1 MAVKTEFDNK
11 KILVD
16 HKIDSIEREKW
27 SLEIDAVY
35 CADKKLSKTLA
46 GEVLSKLFYGIGN
59 AGGFRISGS
68 IAKPRYIVIYTSG
81 DDIYWRDEVDNTLGV
96 LLYYGD
102 NRTPGKDL
110 HDTKKGGNRILR
122 DIFLMAASDDV
133 EIRKNIPPV
142 FVFKKYN
149 NSRDMKFLGLAVPGI
164 KGKPK
169 KDWLTAVWGCN
180 KNEDRFLNYKAFFT
194 ILDTSK
200 GSKDIVGSNISLAW
214 LNDID
219 NNNTFESEWA
229 PLVWKNYISK
239 LEYHPLM
246 CKTEKFVKS
255 KEDQLPKEKE
265 EIKMLEV
272 IHDYFINKD
281 NGYSFEPFANDIVR
295 GLDENV
301 IDIET
306 TRGYKDGG
314 YDGIGTYELFKNTQN
329 RVLVDFYVQAKCY
342 TITNG
347 LGVKDTAR
355 VISRIKDRQFGIVV
369 TTSYI
374 GTDAF
379 KELLEDGHPVIVV
392 TGKTIID
399 YLKDREELFD
409 SNMLKK
415 WLARKY

>member
-1 MAVKTEFDNK
+1 MPIKTEFENK

-16 HKIDSIEREKW
+16 HKIIGEERKQW
-27 SLEIDAVY
+27 NLEIDAVY
-35 CADKKLSKTLA
+35 CADKALSKTLA
-46 GEVLSKLFYGIGN
+46 GEVLSKVFYGIGN
-59 AGGFRISGS
+59 AGGFRISGPIS
-68 IAKPRYIVIYTSG
+68 KPRYIVIYTSG

-122 DIFLMAASDDV
+122 DVFMMAASDDV
-133 EIRKNIPPV
+133 EVRKGMPPI

-149 NSRDMKFLGLAVPGI
+149 NSRDMQFIGLAVPGI
-164 KGKPK
+164 KGKAK

-180 KNEDRFLNYKAFFT
+180 KEGNRFLNYKAFFT

-200 GSKDIVGSNISLAW
+200 GYKDEVGSNISLAW

-219 NNNTFESEWA
+219 SGNTFDSEYV
-229 PLVWKNYISK
+229 PSVWKNYVSK

-246 CKTEKFVKS
+246 CKTEKYVKS
-255 KEDQLPKEKE
+255 KDEQLPKDKE
-265 EIKMLEV
+265 ALKMLEV

-281 NGYSFEPFANDIVR
+281 NGYSFEPFANDLVR
-295 GLDENV
+295 GIDENV
-301 IDIET
+301 VDIET

-314 YDGIGTYELFKNTQN
+314 FDGIGTYELFKNTQN
-329 RVLVDFYVQAKCY
+329 KVLVDFYVQAKCY
-342 TITNG
+342 SLSNG

-355 VISRIKDRQFGIVV
+355 VISRIKDRQFGIIV

-374 GTDAF
+374 GPDAF
-379 KELLEDGHPVIVV
+379 RELLEDGHPVIVI

-399 YLKDREELFD
+399 YLKDKEEIYD
-409 SNMLKK
+409 VEMLNK
-415 WLARKY
+415 WLIKKY